1 MTAVL
6 ASVLWTLPGLDD
18 LQALP
23 QHVFHVAAGFTF
35 GAFFIVSG
43 FLFGPDAAR
52 GKIEFVSSAT
62 LIPYL
67 FASMLLVL
75 ASGHDTLALILFVV
89 LVTSTLAIA
98 WRTDAAALAVPA
110 AAIFVTLIFLHWSL
124 DFDVSQLGLPSG
136 PAPDSLWKPEHYLFG
151 TPLTL
156 GAALALLFGAFG
168 FLAQGPGE
176 RPLVSALWAGS
187 AVAAPIA
194 ILIALYWR
202 IAGFDRSIPFAGAA
216 VVLAGLLA
224 LATDALSRRS
234 GEPSSEALSLG
245 LEKGWLTFTCI
256 DGSRYRLGG

>member
-98 WRTDAAALAVPA
+98 WRTDTAALAVPA

-124 DFDVSQLGLPSG
+124 DFHVSQLGLPSG

-151 TPLTL
+151 TPLNL
-156 GAALALLFGAFG
+156 ARLSLCCSARSAFSPRALASARSCRRY
-168 FLAQGPGE
+168 GPV
-176 RPLVSALWAGS
+176 RPLLRPS
-187 AVAAPIA
+187 
-194 ILIALYWR
+194 
-202 IAGFDRSIPFAGAA
+202 PF
-216 VVLAGLLA
+216 
-224 LATDALSRRS
+224 
-234 GEPSSEALSLG
+234 
-245 LEKGWLTFTCI
+245 
-256 DGSRYRLGG
+256 